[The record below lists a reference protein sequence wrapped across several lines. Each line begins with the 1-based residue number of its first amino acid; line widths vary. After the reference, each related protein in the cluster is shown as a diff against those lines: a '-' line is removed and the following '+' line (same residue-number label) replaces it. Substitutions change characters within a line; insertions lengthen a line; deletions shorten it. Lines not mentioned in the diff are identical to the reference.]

1 MVSQYA
7 DAGNFK
13 KKLRGTEREMT
24 TALFLLRVAQLGI
37 PIRDL
42 ELLSIGMVSDMFTE
56 ASNDDCSY
64 ATLATQEDFDSF

>member
-1 MVSQYA
+1 
-7 DAGNFK
+7 
-13 KKLRGTEREMT
+13 MT

-56 ASNDDCSY
+56 VSNDDCSY